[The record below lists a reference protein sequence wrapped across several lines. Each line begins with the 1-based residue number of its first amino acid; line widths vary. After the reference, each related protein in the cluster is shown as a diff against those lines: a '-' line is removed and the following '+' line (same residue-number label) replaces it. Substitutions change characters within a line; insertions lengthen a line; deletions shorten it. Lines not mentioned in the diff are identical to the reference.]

1 MKLNIFAKGNLTIL
15 KAMKKISANK
25 ERCLIIVDNTKKLLG
40 LLSDGDLRRGILNNH
55 RLDTKIEKIYNH
67 DIKFLNKK
75 NCVKSNID
83 KIFKNKKI
91 NLIPIVNKSKIV
103 INYLSRKKIYNNFIN
118 KKKLDCD
125 VVIMSGG
132 KGTRLKPYTNILPK
146 PLLQVNNKTMIENII
161 DGFRENGISSFFIS
175 INYKSK
181 LIKSFFEELS
191 PKYKVKFVEEK
202 KPLGTAGSLYML
214 KKKIKNF
221 FFVINCDTILDINFS
236 KVLEHHKKNKNDLTV
251 IVAVK
256 EDVIPY
262 GICKIDDLGKLI
274 EINEKPK
281 INNLINIGCYLLNK
295 KIIQQLKQNDYLDF
309 NELINSSIN
318 RKLKVGVYPIDES
331 QWTDL
336 GNAPSLSLYR
346 DK

>member
-1 MKLNIFAKGNLTIL
+1 MKSNIFAKENISIL

-55 RLDTKIEKIYNH
+55 RLDAKIEKIYNH

-75 NCVKSNID
+75 SCVKSNID

-91 NLIPIVNKSKIV
+91 NLIPIVNKNKIV

-161 DGFRENGISSFFIS
+161 DGFRENGISNFFIS

-191 PKYKVKFVEEK
+191 PKYKVRFVEEK

-214 KKKIKNF
+214 KKRIKNH
-221 FFVINCDTILDINFS
+221 FFVINCDTILNINFE
-236 KVLEHHKKNKNDLTV
+236 KVLQHHKKNKNDLTV
-251 IVAVK
+251 VVAVK

-295 KIIQQLKQNDYLDF
+295 KTIQQLKQNNYLDF

-336 GNAPSLSLYR
+336 GHSPSLSLYGDR
-346 DK
+346 

>member
-1 MKLNIFAKGNLTIL
+1 
-15 KAMKKISANK
+15 
-25 ERCLIIVDNTKKLLG
+25 
-40 LLSDGDLRRGILNNH
+40 
-55 RLDTKIEKIYNH
+55 
-67 DIKFLNKK
+67 
-75 NCVKSNID
+75 
-83 KIFKNKKI
+83 
-91 NLIPIVNKSKIV
+91 
-103 INYLSRKKIYNNFIN
+103 
-118 KKKLDCD
+118 
-125 VVIMSGG
+125 MSGG